1 MDGGSAQP
9 GRRLSGPLLAFALIL
24 VMGTLGYVVIEGWSV
39 GDAAYMVVTTVA
51 TVGYGEVRPLSAAGR
66 WFTIGL
72 ILVGVGAISYVFS
85 VAVGVVVEGN
95 LSRRWDRRRMERRV
109 QGFQGHH
116 IVCGYGR
123 VGRQIADEFR
133 RERRPMV
140 VIDVN
145 QSSLDVAQRAGL
157 SVVYGNATDDD
168 TLRRAGIER
177 ADGLITAVASD
188 ADNIFVTLSARSLR
202 PDLAIVARANHDDAV
217 PKLRRA
223 GATQVVSPY
232 EMAGQQMAR
241 LALRP
246 STVDFVETLL
256 RGADGDL
263 LLEDVRV
270 GIAAPLVGTS
280 LGDARRQF
288 ADDVMLL
295 AVRRDGR
302 MLAPPPS
309 DLVLQAGDVMAVVGS
324 AAHLRAL
331 EQACEGR
338 AGNTESG

>member
-177 ADGLITAVASD
+177 AHGLITAVASD